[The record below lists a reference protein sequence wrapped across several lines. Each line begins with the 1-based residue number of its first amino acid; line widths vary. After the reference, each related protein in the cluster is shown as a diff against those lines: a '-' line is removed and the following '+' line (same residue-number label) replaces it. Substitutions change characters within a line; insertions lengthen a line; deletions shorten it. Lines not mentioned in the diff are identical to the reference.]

1 MIGIP
6 REQYLTESTLPAVQ
20 ELSLQNGI
28 FRIADGSR
36 FVLRGA
42 LEESSAVAL
51 ASERIRQYW
60 NCEGS
65 ISFLAESASL
75 GAEEYFADITPE
87 RIELRADTPAALRHA
102 FSTLRQ
108 LSESERGV
116 LKSLSFQIPS
126 LKVHDFP
133 ALPFRGIHLCW
144 FPESSETDLEKWIR
158 MAAYCKFNYAVL
170 EPWGVFPYRSH
181 PEYGWEEK
189 KVPQETFR
197 RLVNLGRELGIR
209 LIPQVNLFGHAAMA
223 RSGTGKHAVLNR
235 HPEFAPLFEP
245 DGWTWCLANPAT
257 RKVLTDLCL
266 EIHEAFDSPEFF
278 HIGCDEAYNAGTC
291 SLCALTDYPELFAG
305 HLRYFHD
312 LLGSCGAR
320 IMMWHDMLLDRQ
332 DSRWDGFICCGGKT
346 LSNLYQ
352 TLPKDIV
359 ICDWQYRWA
368 RDPEGPERD
377 NWITSE
383 FFQNAGFDTL
393 TCPWNLHEQIL
404 SVGRHAA
411 GHGQFGM
418 LQTVW
423 NEDHDKTFLFFG
435 PGSSAAWN
443 PEGGSGKKATV
454 LLECFNRY
462 LRDVAR
468 DMKLTSYIDFGHH
481 QYQVAPQTHQK

>member
-6 REQYLTESTLPAVQ
+6 REQYLAESTIPTVR
-20 ELSLQNGI
+20 ELSLRDGM

-42 LEESSAVAL
+42 LDSSAAEI
-51 ASERIRQYW
+51 AAESIRRYW
-60 NCEGS
+60 NCEGAVA
-65 ISFLAESASL
+65 LHAEPASL

-87 RIELRADTPAALRHA
+87 RIEVRADTPAALRHA

-116 LKSLSFQIPS
+116 LKSLSFQISS

-144 FPESSETDLEKWIR
+144 FPESSETDLEKWLR

-181 PEYGWEEK
+181 PEFGWEEK
-189 KVPQETFR
+189 KVPLETFR

-245 DGWTWCLANPAT
+245 DGWTWCLANPET

-266 EIHEAFDSPEFF
+266 EIHEAFGSPEFF

-291 SLCALTDYPELFAG
+291 
-305 HLRYFHD
+305 FHD
-312 LLGSCGAR
+312 LLGSRGAR

-332 DSRWDGFICCGGKT
+332 DPRWDGFICCGGKT

-377 NWITSE
+377 NWLTSE

-393 TCPWNLHEQIL
+393 TCPWNQHEQIL

-411 GHGQFGM
+411 EHGQFGM

-423 NEDHDKTFLFFG
+423 NEDHDKTFLFFC

-443 PEGGSGKKATV
+443 PEGGSGKKNTA

-462 LRDVAR
+462 LRDVTR
-468 DMKLTSYIDFGHH
+468 DMKLTSYTDFGHH